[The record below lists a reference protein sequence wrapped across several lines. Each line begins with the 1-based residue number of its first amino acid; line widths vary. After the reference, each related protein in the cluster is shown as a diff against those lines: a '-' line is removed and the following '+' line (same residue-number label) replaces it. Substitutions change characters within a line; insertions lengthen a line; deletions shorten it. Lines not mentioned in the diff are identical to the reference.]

1 MNKKLLLLAL
11 ITMGIGIA
19 MPELAS
25 ASVES
30 TLMNIQ
36 DKLISTI
43 LPLVSIL
50 GLVFAGFSFVMG
62 SPQARTHLIFAI
74 IGAVVGFGSQSI
86 VAMIRSLVN

>member
-1 MNKKLLLLAL
+1 MNKKLLLMAL

-62 SPQARTHLIFAI
+62 SPQARTHLILAI

>member
-1 MNKKLLLLAL
+1 MNKKLFLIAL
-11 ITMGIGIA
+11 VTMGIGIA
-19 MPELAS
+19 IPELAS

-62 SPQARTHLIFAI
+62 SPQARTHLILAI

>member
-1 MNKKLLLLAL
+1 MNKKIFLLAL
-11 ITMGIGIA
+11 ITMGIGMAI
-19 MPELAS
+19 PELAS

-62 SPQARTHLIFAI
+62 SPQARTHLILAI